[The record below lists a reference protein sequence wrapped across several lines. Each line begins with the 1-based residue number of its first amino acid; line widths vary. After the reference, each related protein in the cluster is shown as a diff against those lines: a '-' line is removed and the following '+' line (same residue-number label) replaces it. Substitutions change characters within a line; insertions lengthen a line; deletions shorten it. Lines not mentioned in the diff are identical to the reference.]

1 MTSREAIAARVEALR
16 AELRYHNERY
26 YSLDEPEIPDAD
38 YDELFR
44 ELKALE
50 EAHPELRDASSPTA
64 LVSGTPTSN
73 FGSVRHAKPMQSLD
87 NALNDD
93 ELVAWVGRCEK
104 GLPDRE
110 LTYAYEPKVDGLAM
124 SLTYVN
130 GILTQGA
137 TRGDGVTGEDV
148 TANILT
154 IASIPQT
161 LDPRAGV
168 PPQVVEVRGE
178 VYMASVDF
186 AALNV
191 RQAAAQEKTFVNP
204 RNAAAGSLRQKDP
217 KITATRPLNFL
228 AYQLGASEGVEPE
241 SSWNPATQS
250 GVLRLL
256 KTAGFEVSAEAGIAS
271 SVDELVAACAWFE
284 EHRHTLPYEV
294 DGAVVKL
301 DDLSLHA
308 VLGSTSRAPRWA
320 IAKKFPPE
328 EKQTVL
334 VDIEISVGRTG
345 RVTPFAVLE
354 PVFVGGTT
362 VQMATLHNEDHVAAR
377 DVRPGDL
384 VIVRKAG
391 DVIPEVVGPAAGQA
405 NRPGRSAPWKFPS
418 VCPSCSTALVRIPG
432 ENVTQ
437 CPNWDCVAQT
447 VQRIA
452 YFASRAA
459 MDIEGLGEQRVAQ
472 LVAAGLVSDVADLYA
487 LKNTDFHGI
496 EGMGPVSAA
505 KLVDAIEASRSQ
517 SMQRVL
523 VGLGIHEVGPA
534 NARVVIRAFP
544 SLQLLLGAESEQLAA
559 LDGIGPKTAARV
571 VTFMNDERNVALIE
585 RLMKF
590 DVGIAESSTSQLPQ
604 TLLGKA
610 VVVTGAVDGF
620 TRQEVEAA
628 VLARGGT
635 SPGSVSKKTFCV
647 VAGASPGASKLSKAE
662 TLGLPVLPASAFEYL
677 LATGQL
683 PD

>member
-1 MTSREAIAARVEALR
+1 MTSIAEIAARVEALR

-50 EAHPELRDASSPTA
+50 EAHPELRDAASPTA
-64 LVSGTPTSN
+64 HVSGMPTTS

-87 NALNDD
+87 NALDD
-93 ELVAWVGRCEK
+93 EELVAWVGRCEK
-104 GLPDRE
+104 GLPDE
-110 LTYAYEPKVDGLAM
+110 SLTYAYEPKVDGLAM

-130 GILTQGA
+130 GVLTQGA
-137 TRGDGVTGEDV
+137 TRGDGTTGEDV

-154 IASIPQT
+154 IASIPQM

-168 PPQVVEVRGE
+168 PPQVVEIRGE
-178 VYMASVDF
+178 VYMASADF
-186 AALNV
+186 EALNS
-191 RQAAAQEKTFVNP
+191 RQAAAGEKTFVNP

-217 KITATRPLNFL
+217 RITATRPLKFL
-228 AYQLGASEGVEPE
+228 AYQLGSSEGVEPE
-241 SSWNPATQS
+241 SSWSPATQS

-256 KTAGFEVSAEAGIAS
+256 STAGFDVSSEAGVAS
-271 SVDELVAACAWFE
+271 SVDEVVAACAWFE

-294 DGAVVKL
+294 DGAVVKI
-301 DDLSLHA
+301 DDLRLHG

-328 EKQTVL
+328 EKQTL
-334 VDIEISVGRTG
+334 LMNIEISVGRTG

-362 VQMATLHNEDHVAAR
+362 VQMATLHNEDHVATR

-391 DVIPEVVGPAAGQA
+391 DVIPEVVGPAAGQV
-405 NRPGRSAPWKFPS
+405 NRPGRAAPWTFPTS
-418 VCPSCSTALVRIPG
+418 CPSCSTALVRIPG

-447 VQRIA
+447 VQRIS
-452 YFASRAA
+452 YFASRVA

-472 LVAAGLVSDVADLYA
+472 LISAEILTDVADLYD
-487 LKNTDFHGI
+487 LTETQLLGI
-496 EGMGPVSAA
+496 EGMGPVSASN
-505 KLVDAIEASRSQ
+505 LLQAIEASRSQ
-517 SMQRVL
+517 SMHRVL
-523 VGLGIHEVGPA
+523 VGLGINEVGPA
-534 NARVVIRAFP
+534 NARVIIRAFP
-544 SLQLLLGAESEQLAA
+544 TLKQLAESATEQLAA
-559 LDGIGPKTAARV
+559 LDGIGPKTAERV
-571 VTFMNDERNVALIE
+571 VSFMRQDRNLVLIQ
-585 RLMKF
+585 RLI
-590 DVGIAESSTSQLPQ
+590 DHQVGVEEASSALPQ

-610 VVVTGAVDGF
+610 VVVTGSVEGF
-620 TRQEVEAA
+620 TRQEAEAA
-628 VLARGGT
+628 VIARGGT

-647 VAGASPGASKLSKAE
+647 VAGESPGASKLTKAE
-662 TLGLPVLPASAFEYL
+662 TLGLPILPASAFVGL
-677 LATGQL
+677 LETGEL
-683 PD
+683 PG